1 MFSQAAKD
9 WDARYLATESMWSL
23 EPNQFVV
30 EALSDLPAGSMLDL
44 AGGEGRNALWFAS
57 RGWNVENVEFSRI
70 ALDKFLAR
78 AQELENQKRVIASHF
93 DATTAVFE
101 LRPDLTVIAYLQ
113 LPWDQLELALDNVL
127 AQQTTG
133 VVFGVWH
140 SIRNLTEGYGGPPF
154 KEMLPSP
161 LQLKSWAQDKGL
173 NFEVR
178 ERNRLVDTGS
188 GFKTALDVTL
198 LVRL

>member
-30 EALSDLPAGSMLDL
+30 EALSDLVGGSMVDL

-57 RGWNVENVEFSRI
+57 RGWNVENVEFSRV

-78 AQELENQKRVIASHF
+78 AQKLDYQKRVIASHF

-101 LRPDLTVIAYLQ
+101 LKPDLTVIAYLQ

-127 AQQTTG
+127 AQQAKG

-140 SIRNLTEGYGGPPF
+140 SIKNLTQGYGGPPL
-154 KEMLPSP
+154 KEILPSP
-161 LQLKSWAQDKGL
+161 SELESWAQSRGL

-178 ERNRLVDTGS
+178 ERDRTVEAESGS
-188 GFKTALDVTL
+188 KTALDVTL